1 MLKLKKW
8 TALAVAGVLALGMN
22 SVSASA
28 AKMKAGRRQEAKNV
42 IVMIADGWGENQ
54 ILAAN
59 YYNAGRARNEAYELF
74 PTRTFM
80 STYSLGSYDP
90 SSAWADGDYINQR
103 PTDSAAAGTAMS
115 TGVKTYDAGIGVDEQ
130 GEPVRHIAEYYEEAG
145 RSTGVVSSVQFYH
158 ATPAAFVAHDV
169 SRNNYNSIAHEMI
182 YESATDV
189 VMAAG
194 HPGFND
200 NGEAIDLN
208 YSNLFKMA
216 VGDPVID
223 GETMWT
229 ELTGGV
235 AGADADGD
243 GIADPWTFIETK
255 ADFEALTSGDAPD
268 RVFGV
273 PQVASTLQQGRGG
286 DRMAAPDEVEKND
299 NVPNLATM
307 SKAALNVL
315 DNNEEG
321 LFLMIEGGAI
331 DWAGHANQLGRNIE
345 EMNEFNDAVD
355 AVIDWVETHSNWGE
369 TLLIVTGD
377 HETGYLSGS
386 EDALTKVINNGAG
399 VLPTVQWLS
408 GSHTNQLIPLYAKGQ
423 GASLLRKYADE
434 KDPVRKWY
442 LDNTELFP
450 VILDLMN

>member
-1 MLKLKKW
+1 
-8 TALAVAGVLALGMN
+8 
-22 SVSASA
+22 
-28 AKMKAGRRQEAKNV
+28 
-42 IVMIADGWGENQ
+42 
-54 ILAAN
+54 
-59 YYNAGRARNEAYELF
+59 
-74 PTRTFM
+74 
-80 STYSLGSYDP
+80 
-90 SSAWADGDYINQR
+90 
-103 PTDSAAAGTAMS
+103 
-115 TGVKTYDAGIGVDEQ
+115 
-130 GEPVRHIAEYYEEAG
+130 
-145 RSTGVVSSVQFYH
+145 
-158 ATPAAFVAHDV
+158 
-169 SRNNYNSIAHEMI
+169 
-182 YESATDV
+182 
-189 VMAAG
+189 
-194 HPGFND
+194 
-200 NGEAIDLN
+200 
-208 YSNLFKMA
+208 
-216 VGDPVID
+216 
-223 GETMWT
+223 
-229 ELTGGV
+229 
-235 AGADADGD
+235 
-243 GIADPWTFIETK
+243 
-255 ADFEALTSGDAPD
+255 
-268 RVFGV
+268 
-273 PQVASTLQQGRGG
+273 
-286 DRMAAPDEVEKND
+286 MAAPDEVEKND

-399 VLPTVQWLS
+399 VLPTVHWLS